1 MWSKCFRNDISYKV
15 LPENVSVE
23 QNLELGHVVLDVWSC
38 ATFAEWTSEKQNNN
52 ILLNL
57 KSANRP

>member
-1 MWSKCFRNDISYKV
+1 MWSKCFWNDISDKV

-38 ATFAEWTSEKQNNN
+38 ATFAERTSEKQ
-52 ILLNL
+52 
-57 KSANRP
+57 